1 MDDLSF
7 DLADAT
13 AKTENDELN
22 GNMIKPKKKQKRKS
36 SGSAS
41 SSSPLW
47 LRKKDSWQS
56 QALLKTCLEPEE
68 LKLWQLNL

>member
-41 SSSPLW
+41 SSSPVL
-47 LRKKDSWQS
+47 
-56 QALLKTCLEPEE
+56 AAEE
-68 LKLWQLNL
+68 RFMAKPSSAEDMFGA